1 MFDWTRPHKK
11 RVYLLSEGSQNDKR
25 KALLLQYMFASF
37 DNALFTD
44 VLGAKGANLCEM
56 SRLGMPV
63 PAAFIITAECSLEY
77 SHQKASNYLSS
88 ELVNDY
94 KRGIHELESQTG
106 KRFGLGTEYATGA
119 STLLGQAQVKMP
131 LLLSVRAGSEVSM
144 PGLVDT
150 VLNLGIN
157 DHIAE
162 HMARLQNNPR
172 WAYDTYRRFLQMFG
186 TLVLGADKAQ
196 YDAVLEEACLKRGVP
211 HESLLQMSDLMEVVR
226 RFKLIASVPDDPWQ
240 QLDMAVQAV
249 FRSWNSPRAVKY
261 RDVNRRGLSSEHGTA
276 VTVQSMVY
284 GNLNALSGSGVA
296 FTRNPTTG
304 HKELFGEYLA
314 NCEVS
319 AGPRNNLAARSDCVF
334 CACFVVRC
342 RTLIVLFFR
351 ARRWAMGTAPQ
362 WLWVSCAARCPPCST
377 PSCTWRRPWK
387 GTSATC
393 RRGVTH

>member
-1 MFDWTRPHKK
+1 
-11 RVYLLSEGSQNDKR
+11 
-25 KALLLQYMFASF
+25 
-37 DNALFTD
+37 
-44 VLGAKGANLCEM
+44 
-56 SRLGMPV
+56 MPV

-106 KRFGLGTEYATGA
+106 KRFGLGTEYANGA

-131 LLLSVRAGSEVSM
+131 LLLSVRAGSVVSM

-157 DHIAE
+157 DHITE

-211 HESLLQMSDLMEVVR
+211 HESLLQMSDLMEVLL

-261 RDVNRRGLSSEHGTA
+261 RDVNRLSSEHGTA

-284 GNLNALSGSGVA
+284 GNLNAQSGSGVA

-319 AGPRNNLAARSDCVF
+319 AGLKNNLAAQSDCVF

-351 ARRWAMGTAPQ
+351 ART
-362 WLWVSCAARCPPCST
+362 
-377 PSCTWRRPWK
+377 
-387 GTSATC
+387 
-393 RRGVTH
+393 